1 MRKRT
6 FQPRKTPRCHS
17 QKLFPF
23 HSVRNVDNSTTVS
36 RVLLFALAGLREASY
51 RIQLTFRRPP
61 AALQGVQKRYDNK
74 ICANDSLAMK

>member
-6 FQPRKTPRCHS
+6 FQPRKTLRS
-17 QKLFPF
+17 LVAKFFPS

-36 RVLLFALAGLREASY
+36 RVLLFAHAGLREASY
-51 RIQLTFRRPP
+51 RIQSTFRRPP
-61 AALQGVQKRYDNK
+61 ANQQGVVSK